1 MKSIIRHSFA
11 AACCA
16 ATLVVAGCGK
26 ATPDTATKGTIRLAY
41 VNWSEGV
48 AVTHLLAVLLGDMG
62 YQVETTMA
70 DVAPIY
76 TAVAEGQQDVL
87 VETWLPTTHKAYD
100 EQYGDKLEFI
110 STWFKDAKIGLV
122 VPAYVDIDSIEQL
135 GSARDRFKG
144 RITGID
150 AGAGV
155 MSCAEQAIQDYG
167 LDYELIAS
175 SGPAMTAALKGA
187 IDKGDWIVVTGWAPH
202 WKFARYDLKFL
213 EDPKGVFGGSEIVQ
227 AAARR
232 GFSAEFPEVAAFFK
246 KMTFDAAQIGS
257 LMDAVENA
265 TAGEEAAVRAWIAAN
280 QALVDGWLK

>member
-1 MKSIIRHSFA
+1 MKSTSRLTFA

-16 ATLVVAGCGK
+16 AVLAAAGCGK
-26 ATPDTATKGTIRLAY
+26 APDAASKGTIRLAY

-48 AVTHLLAVLLGDMG
+48 AVTHLLEVLLGDMG

-70 DVAPIY
+70 DAAPIY

-87 VETWLPTTHKAYD
+87 VETWLPTTHKAYF
-100 EQYGDKLEFI
+100 EQYGAKLEFI
-110 STWFKDAKIGLV
+110 STWFEDAKIGLV
-122 VPAYVDIDSIEQL
+122 VPAYVEIDSIEQL
-135 GSARDRFKG
+135 NEVKDRFKG
-144 RITGID
+144 RLTGID

-155 MSCAEQAIQDYG
+155 MSCADQAIKDYA

-175 SGPAMTAALKGA
+175 SGPAMTAALQGA
-187 IDKGDWIVVTGWAPH
+187 IDKGDWIAVTGWAPH

-227 AAARR
+227 SAARL
-232 GFSAEFPEVAAFFK
+232 GFSADHPDVAAFFK
-246 KMTFDAAQIGS
+246 KMKFDGAQIGS
-257 LMDAVENA
+257 LMDAIENA
-265 TAGEEAAVRAWIAAN
+265 AAGEEAAVRAWIAEN